1 MTDLRPRLTLCL
13 LVLGLLAAG
22 ALACSSGSTVSAGED
37 TADASLQEVD
47 DALGD
52 GAGTPE
58 VGLGACEIGATEC
71 VDEGHVRVCTA
82 KGVWTE
88 FPCSD
93 DMICVD
99 GECVAWTCTPN
110 ALSCDGQSV
119 VICLPD
125 GSGTELYRV
134 CGEDQTCIAGT
145 CVDAV
150 CEPGAVACAGA
161 VVLICAEDGLSWEED
176 PCEED
181 SVCFEGSCLECVFD
195 EHCDEGMA
203 CESGVCVLPA
213 LKIITQMLP
222 SAGVGQ
228 AYEVALE
235 ATGGDGAYGWS
246 LDNDGAPDGITL
258 SPEGVLSGAT
268 DQTGDFV
275 LAVRVEDG
283 AGDVDTRDLTLS
295 VIGLGQELVITTGSP
310 LPKGTEGEPYSV
322 ALNAESG
329 QPPYGWFINDG
340 ALPLGLDLLSSG
352 EITGVPAE
360 IGPFSFTVKVV
371 DDALPV
377 GFATKAFDLEVKVAP
392 LEILG
397 DTSYDLWLVKII
409 ILPLITVVEG
419 IPIPYN
425 QQLQAKGGLK
435 PYHWSEYEIPGIDWL
450 LPKAGIPQGLTL
462 ADDGGLSGSVT
473 DPDEVM
479 ALNIPFTQISLT
491 GFFFGARVEDSQSPT
506 DSATA
511 LFLIPTIPV
520 AW

>member
-1 MTDLRPRLTLCL
+1 MTDPRPRLTLSRL
-13 LVLGLLAAG
+13 LVLGLLASG
-22 ALACSSGSTVSAGED
+22 ALACSSGSTVSPGED
-37 TADASLQEVD
+37 VSDASLQEID
-47 DALGD
+47 DAQGD
-52 GAGTPE
+52 ATGTPE
-58 VGLGACEIGATEC
+58 VGLGVCEIGATEC
-71 VDEGHVRVCTA
+71 VDEAHVRVCTA

-88 FPCSD
+88 FPCSED
-93 DMICVD
+93 TICVE

-110 ALSCDGQSV
+110 ALSCDGHSV

-125 GSGTELYRV
+125 GSGMELYRV
-134 CGEDQTCIAGT
+134 CEADQTCIAGT

-150 CEPGAVACAGA
+150 CEPGIVACAGA
-161 VVLICAEDGLSWEED
+161 VVLICAEDGLSWQED

-195 EHCDEGMA
+195 EHCPEGTA
-203 CESGVCVLPA
+203 CESGACVLPA
-213 LKIITQMLP
+213 LTILTQVLP
-222 SAGVGQ
+222 PATMGV

-235 ATGGDGAYGWS
+235 ASGGDGEYTWS
-246 LDNDGAPDGITL
+246 LLGDGAPDGISL
-258 SPEGVLSGAT
+258 SEDGVLSGTT

-275 LAVRVEDG
+275 LEVQVIDG
-283 AGDVDTRDLTLS
+283 ADDDARDLTLS

-322 ALNAESG
+322 SLNAESG
-329 QPPYGWFINDG
+329 EPPYGWFINGG

-360 IGPFSFTVKVV
+360 IGPFEFTVKVV

-377 GFATKAFDLEVKVAP
+377 GYATKTFEIEIEVAP

-397 DTSYDLWLVKII
+397 DTAYDLWIVKII
-409 ILPLITVVEG
+409 ILPMITVIEG

-435 PYHWSEYEIPGIDWL
+435 PYHWTEYDIPGIDWL
-450 LPKAGIPQGLTL
+450 LPKAGIPQGLSL
-462 ADDGGLSGSVT
+462 ADDGSLSGSVT

-479 ALNIPFTQISLT
+479 ALNIPFTEISLT

-511 LFLIPTIPV
+511 LFLIPTVPI